1 MNIIDTH
8 CDALLKMQIET
19 RKVWDENRT
28 LLDFK
33 EAPSLD
39 TNLQRLKAGGVQTQF
54 FAIFIE
60 PDVPQNEKWQH
71 ALEQID
77 LFYQEIIGKHPEMK
91 HIKKWEE
98 LHQLQPGEIGCVLTL
113 EGADAFGNDLTK
125 LRHLYRLGVL
135 SIGLTWNNANLCA
148 DGAGEPRG
156 AGLTLLGKDVVQM
169 NNEQGVFTDVSH
181 LSLAGFWEVMKLADY
196 PFASHSNAR
205 ALCDHPRNL
214 YDDQIKAMFENGGL
228 IHVVFNPP
236 FIQTAKEQ
244 PTIDDLIRHIDHLCT
259 LGGEKHIG
267 FGSDFDG
274 IDTFIKDLENAGK
287 YNQLVDRLLK
297 YYSEEQVR
305 GFCSEN
311 FLKHLPKQ

>member
-1 MNIIDTH
+1 MKIIDTH
-8 CDALLKMQIET
+8 CDALLKMQIEK
-19 RKVWDENRT
+19 RKVWEEDRD
-28 LLDFK
+28 LLDFG

-39 TNLQRLKAGGVQTQF
+39 TNLRRLQAGGVQTQF

-77 LFYQEIIGKHPEMK
+77 LFYEDIIGKHPEMK
-91 HIKKWEE
+91 HIKKWED
-98 LHQLQPGEIGCVLTL
+98 LHQLRPGEIGAVLTL

-156 AGLTLLGKDVVQM
+156 AGLTLLGKEVVKM
-169 NNEQGVFTDVSH
+169 NNEQRVFTDVSH
-181 LSLAGFWEVMKLADY
+181 LSVAGFWEVMELADY
-196 PFASHSNAR
+196 PFASHSNVR
-205 ALCDHPRNL
+205 ALCEHPRNL
-214 YDDQIKAMFENGGL
+214 YDNQIKTMFEKGGL

-236 FIQTAKEQ
+236 FIHSDKSRT
-244 PTIDDLIRHIDHLCT
+244 TIDDLIRHIDHLCM
-259 LGGEKHIG
+259 LGGEKQIG

-274 IDTFIKDLENAGK
+274 IDTFVENLEDAGK
-287 YNQLVDRLLK
+287 YPHLVEALLK
-297 YYSEEQVR
+297 HYSEDQVR

-311 FLKHLPKQ
+311 FLTHLPQS